1 MIVVVV
7 VIAVVADVVRSG
19 FVATL
24 HLNPCCSVQ
33 FICMLVHVRVLKWE
47 ESELM
52 LKKKKSLR
60 RSTVCLVFKFR
71 FLERG

>member
-52 LKKKKSLR
+52 LKKKKKKKNRYVGLR
-60 RSTVCLVFKFR
+60 
-71 FLERG
+71 